1 MAKILFH
8 ADHIRFTNGVSE
20 IELDVAD
27 YRGCLA
33 KIHSLYPE
41 LQDDVLSRYM
51 VTIDGVIIQSPFLE
65 KLGPDSDLVF
75 INKIAA
81 G

>member
-1 MAKILFH
+1 MAKIFFH
-8 ADHIRFTNGVSE
+8 TAQTSFTNGVSE

-33 KIHSLYPE
+33 KIQSLYPE
-41 LQDDVLSRYM
+41 LQSDVLSRYM
-51 VTIDGVIIQSPFLE
+51 VTIDGVIMQSPFLE
-65 KLGPDSDLVF
+65 KLGPDSELVF